1 MKSLVIFYSQTGNTK
16 KIALAIGEGIRRR
29 TGQCDV
35 KSLRDVKP
43 EDWLEYDLVGI
54 GSCVWS
60 SSPITNVIW
69 HINALPEAVR
79 GKHAFFFCTHGIL
92 PGRCIIRGVQP
103 MLDKGL
109 TVLGWKDWYGQASV
123 PGHGK
128 PWFSDGHPDEYDLED
143 ARAFGEAMAR
153 HSEKVNEG
161 RTDIIPKLHS
171 KETSDE
177 IYGVGHPF
185 IFKPEDMPAAPEIP
199 EADQAPEEPYILPY
213 PTTME
218 YVCQIE
224 GVENAEK
231 GKGRLSE
238 QLRINPEKCIGC
250 HRCVKACWCENIVAV
265 EGEKVPVI
273 RSHNCELCLFCEGV
287 CPTGALEFNFR
298 KPDPEMAKRPGMST
312 QLDLAEAVG
321 RFRRILPEEEVSILT
336 PWEMVTNHPRH
347 KEIP

>member
-16 KIALAIGEGIRRR
+16 KIAQAIGEGIKKR

-43 EDWLEYDLVGI
+43 GDWLDYDLVGI

-69 HINALPEAVR
+69 HIKELPEGVR

-103 MLDKGL
+103 MQEKGL

-128 PWFSDGHPDEYDLED
+128 PWYSDGHPDEYDLEE
-143 ARAFGEAMAR
+143 ARAFGEAMVR
-153 HSEKVNEG
+153 HSEKVSAG

-171 KETSDE
+171 KEASDE

-185 IFKPEDMPAAPEIP
+185 IFKAEDMPPMPEGP
-199 EADQAPEEPYILPY
+199 AGEAELEEPYILPY
-213 PTTME
+213 PTTMD
-218 YVCQIE
+218 YVCMIE
-224 GVENAEK
+224 GIDNVERGRGRRSEK
-231 GKGRLSE
+231 
-238 QLRINPEKCIGC
+238 LRINAEKCIGC
-250 HRCVKACWCENIVAV
+250 HRCVQACWCGNID
-265 EGEKVPVI
+265 GSTRVPTI
-273 RSHNCELCLFCEGV
+273 RSNNCELCLFCEGV

-298 KPDPEMAKRPGMST
+298 KPDPEMASRPGMST
-312 QLDLAEAVG
+312 ELDLAEAVG

-336 PWEMVTNHPRH
+336 PWETVTGHPRH